1 MSSQLS
7 SKRPASD
14 FPREIAEKI
23 TPGAP
28 CYTGQGAVIALV
40 EGYQVLIIAQKMRDL
55 REVCRVFS
63 PDTELDPAHVYPV
76 GVIHRSMIAT
86 KSDLEEL

>member
-28 CYTGQGAVIALV
+28 CYTGHAAVIGTV
-40 EGYQVLIIAQKMRDL
+40 EGYQVIIITQKPRDL
-55 REVCRVFS
+55 RDVCKVFA